1 MANEIVAPEQKKLT
15 VRSVLQQVNV
25 KARFEE
31 ILKDD
36 AAAFMTS
43 IINVT
48 DSSPA
53 MSRIGLENPMSIIR
67 SAAVAAALKLPIEKS
82 LGFAWIIPYG
92 SEAQF
97 QIGYK
102 GIIQLAL
109 RTGQYKSM
117 NVAQINKDGLRHY
130 DFLKEELDCD
140 SGPVGVG
147 EAIGFAVHFSLV
159 NGFEKTT
166 FYRKDDLLAHGKKYS
181 KTYGNGPWKTEQDK
195 MCAKT
200 ALKLTLSQWGIMSI
214 DMKRAAMADQAI
226 VKGED
231 IDNPASFAYEDA
243 IEAEFSE
250 QGGTEGLANILK
262 GKKDE

>member
-1 MANEIVAPEQKKLT
+1 MSNEITAPEQKKLT

-43 IINVT
+43 IINIT
-48 DSSPA
+48 DSSA
-53 MSRIGLENPMSIIR
+53 SMSRIGLENPMSIIR

-109 RTGQYKSM
+109 RTGQYKTM
-117 NVAQINKDGLRHY
+117 NVAQVNEGALRHY
-130 DFLKEELDCD
+130 DFLTEELDCD
-140 SGPVGVG
+140 SGPVGIG
-147 EAIGFAVHFSLV
+147 NAIGFAVRFTLV
-159 NGFEKTT
+159 NGFQKTV
-166 FYRKDDLLAHGKKYS
+166 FYRKEDLLAHGKKYS
-181 KTYGNGPWKTEQDK
+181 KTFNNGPWKTEQDK

-214 DMKRAAMADQAI
+214 DMKRANMADQAI
-226 VKGED
+226 VKGD
-231 IDNPASFAYEDA
+231 DVDNPASFAYEDA

-250 QGGTEGLANILK
+250 QSGTEGLANILK